1 MLSKLCDDLRWIA
14 EFQDIPYYR
23 EIILDAVDT
32 IETLSADRP
41 TGKWIKSYLTERCGT
56 DENHDAV
63 FRKVPCVRCD
73 QCGEKRRHEEKF
85 CPNCGAEMEV

>member
-32 IETLSADRP
+32 IETLLADKP
-41 TGKWIKSYLTERCGT
+41 TGKWVPNKIMPHICLDCPECGYHHIQVMNT
-56 DENHDAV
+56 ANS
-63 FRKVPCVRCD
+63 
-73 QCGEKRRHEEKF
+73 F
-85 CPNCGAEMEV
+85 CPNCGAMMEV